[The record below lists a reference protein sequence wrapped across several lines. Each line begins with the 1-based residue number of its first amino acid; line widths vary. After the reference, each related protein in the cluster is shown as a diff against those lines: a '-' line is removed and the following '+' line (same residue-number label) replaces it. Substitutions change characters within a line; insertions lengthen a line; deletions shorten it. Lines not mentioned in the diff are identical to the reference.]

1 MKEADKLV
9 VFVTH
14 SPLDADEYVWIDTD
28 FEKEIDAELVQKPSP
43 YKVDKI
49 IYLVN
54 RTTELD
60 NLYKKLSK
68 EEFKKLE
75 RDKCPISQNDEYSN
89 AVNRQ
94 CSTSTHILR
103 DSNECS
109 VHGR

>member
-1 MKEADKLV
+1 MNEANKLV

-60 NLYKKLSK
+60 DLYKKLSK
-68 EEFKKLE
+68 EEFKKL
-75 RDKCPISQNDEYSN
+75 D
-89 AVNRQ
+89 
-94 CSTSTHILR
+94 LR
-103 DSNECS
+103 TMKEFNYWNCS
-109 VHGR
+109 VIRVSMIARWS